1 MRPDIALIAPYP
13 RSGTRHDGASGVAS
27 YTANLAHSLTAAGLH
42 TAVVAPH
49 ETGEP
54 ARHLDGNVDVR
65 RAFALG
71 GAAAV
76 PQALAAARATGA
88 PVVHLQHELFLYG
101 GPAASAGL
109 FRGLAARSSVPTVVT
124 MHQVLDPAGVTADFT
139 RMHRITVPSA
149 LARAG
154 VSALQRALPKLAD
167 ATVVHEH
174 SFQPLVPGSR
184 VIAHGIEQTDHADA
198 AARVRARAALGLP
211 EGRFV
216 VLCFGFVAPYKG
228 LEIALDAATLAGEDV
243 LLVVAGGEHPRLAAQ
258 GDDYLE
264 QLRAHYAGVAR
275 FTGFVGDNDVTS
287 WFHAADL
294 ALYPYPAPHAS
305 SGALALGLAH
315 GTPSLMS
322 PRLAATCGAD
332 PVLCCPL
339 DAVSLAAHLRALAH
353 DPDHVDR
360 LRVATETLLADRSW
374 PHVAR
379 EHVRIYQEVARA
391 ESPARRRLRAA

>member
-1 MRPDIALIAPYP
+1 MRPDIALISPYP

-49 ETGEP
+49 DSGEP

-65 RAFALG
+65 RAFSLG

-109 FRGLAARSSVPTVVT
+109 FRGLAARSEVPTVVT
-124 MHQVLDPAGVTADFT
+124 MHQVVDPAGVTADFA

-174 SFQPLVPGSR
+174 AFQPLVPGSR
-184 VIAHGIEQTDHADA
+184 VIAHGIEQADHADA
-198 AARVRARAALGLP
+198 AARARARAALGLP

-264 QLRAHYAGVAR
+264 KLRAHYAGVAR
-275 FTGFVGDNDVTS
+275 FTGFVGNDDVAS

-339 DAVSLAAHLRALAH
+339 DAVSLAAHLRTLAR
-353 DPDHVDR
+353 DPERVDR
-360 LRVATETLLADRSW
+360 LRVATDTLLTDRSW

>member
-1 MRPDIALIAPYP
+1 MRPDIALISPYP
-13 RSGTRHDGASGVAS
+13 RCGTRHDGASGVAS
-27 YTANLAHSLTAAGLH
+27 YTANLAHSLSAAGLH
-42 TAVVAPH
+42 TAVIAPH
-49 ETGEP
+49 EDGQPE
-54 ARHLDGNVDVR
+54 RHQDGNVDVR
-65 RAFALG
+65 RAFSLG

-76 PQALAAARATGA
+76 PRALAAARATGA

-101 GPAASAGL
+101 GAAASAGL
-109 FRGLAARSSVPTVVT
+109 FRGLAARSDVPTVVT
-124 MHQVLDPAGVTADFT
+124 MHQVVDPSGVTAEFA
-139 RMHRITVPSA
+139 RMHRIAVPAA

-154 VSALQRALPKLAD
+154 LSALQRALPKVAD
-167 ATVVHEH
+167 ATVVHER
-174 SFQPLVPGSR
+174 SFQSLVPGSR
-184 VIAHGIEQTDHADA
+184 VIAHGIEQAEPADA
-198 AARVRARAALGLP
+198 AARVQARAHFGLP

-228 LEIALDAATLAGEDV
+228 LETALDAAALAGKDV

-258 GDDYLE
+258 GDDYLD
-264 QLRAHYAGVAR
+264 QLRARYAGVAR
-275 FTGFVGDNDVTS
+275 FTGFVGSNDVST

-305 SGALALGLAH
+305 SGALALGMAH

-322 PRLAATCGAD
+322 PRLAASCGAD

-339 DAVSLAAHLRALAH
+339 DAAALAAQLRALAG
-353 DPDHVDR
+353 DTERVQQ
-360 LRVATETLLADRSW
+360 LRAATGALLADRSW

-379 EHVRIYQEVARA
+379 EHIRIYQEVARA